1 MPSER
6 FFHKVFKNRSY
17 FLKYVILRI
26 AKLSPKLS
34 TWDTLYK
41 FHKMHIY
48 VVSCPTHTKNL
59 ELYLSLGDEIFCGI
73 QIWSEKELRLDSVPG
88 GTKATHTMGHGIR
101 LLAGMKKKHYRE
113 LDIIKG

>member
-1 MPSER
+1 M
-6 FFHKVFKNRSY
+6 
-17 FLKYVILRI
+17 ILRI

-34 TWDTLYK
+34 TYRWDTLYK

-73 QIWSEKELRLDSVPG
+73 QIWSEKELRSDSVPG
-88 GTKATHTMGHGIR
+88 GTKATHTMGLGIR
-101 LLAGMKKKHYRE
+101 LLAGMKEITYRE
-113 LDIIKG
+113 LDTGYLMAK